1 MLDAFAEMLAVLL
14 LISPFGI
21 AAGLVALLVVL
32 VRRGDRLR
40 REARAAAAQRQADV
54 RFWLHTFNTAPT
66 PVERETARLMLFEL
80 GVWIEGKS

>member
-21 AAGLVALLVVL
+21 AAGLVALVVAL

-40 REARAAAAQRQADV
+40 REAKAEAAQRQADV
-54 RFWLHTFNTAPT
+54 RFWLYTFNNAPT
-66 PVERETARLMLFEL
+66 AVERETARMMLFEL
-80 GVWIEGKS
+80 GAWIEGKS